1 MAPMRRPRRVQPN
14 TNVCMQPLLR
24 TLCQRS
30 CEVIE
35 GGERSDQSTSIRVLW
50 CRPWQMKVVAAF
62 GEWKLPVATWVMV
75 LYTAHSL
82 VLQTRTS
89 SVQQQVQT
97 S

>member
-1 MAPMRRPRRVQPN
+1 
-14 TNVCMQPLLR
+14 
-24 TLCQRS
+24 
-30 CEVIE
+30 
-35 GGERSDQSTSIRVLW
+35 
-50 CRPWQMKVVAAF
+50 MKVVAAF